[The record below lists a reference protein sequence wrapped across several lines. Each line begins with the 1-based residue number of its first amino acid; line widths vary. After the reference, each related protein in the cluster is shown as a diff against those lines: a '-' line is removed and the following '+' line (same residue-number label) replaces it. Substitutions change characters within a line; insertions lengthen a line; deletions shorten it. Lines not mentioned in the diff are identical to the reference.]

1 MIQEKQLTIGKK
13 SRRNMFKHQKKIRFI
28 NNRKVGKMSSTTEYT
43 GNINTH
49 VREIHR
55 IIINENC
62 PYKGIGSNW
71 NYSYEG

>member
-1 MIQEKQLTIGKK
+1 
-13 SRRNMFKHQKKIRFI
+13 MFKRQKKIRFI
-28 NNRKVGKMSSTTEYT
+28 NNRKVRKISSTTEYT

-62 PYKGIGSNW
+62 PYKGI
-71 NYSYEG
+71 EKQLKLLV